1 MRYFLVHETPHMDQ
15 MMLLVIINLERG
27 SPVGMILAKTL
38 NDLEAIHKGEEIFFT
53 RVLSSFRYDP

>member
-1 MRYFLVHETPHMDQ
+1 MDQ